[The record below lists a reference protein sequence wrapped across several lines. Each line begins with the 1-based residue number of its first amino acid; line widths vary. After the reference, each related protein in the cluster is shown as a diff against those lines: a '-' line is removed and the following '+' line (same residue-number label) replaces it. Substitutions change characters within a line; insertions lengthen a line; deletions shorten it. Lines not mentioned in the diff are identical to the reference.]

1 MKKIWRRMK
10 LRGKIMFMGTSSLLL
25 LAFITLIYFIPSIQE
40 DSIDKKRRA
49 LMDTV
54 DISVS
59 LMDALKFE
67 SETGRMSEDEA
78 ENKAVYYT
86 GKFRYGS
93 EKMDTVW
100 LLNGDGVIY
109 SMPYRED
116 IVGKNVSSLTVPGK
130 RNVYKEM
137 LDLCREK
144 GEGFVEYN
152 AQYKSEVTRIV
163 PAISYVRYYKPYNLI
178 IGSSI
183 YLDDVRQEIAS
194 LYIKVIAAT
203 LIITLLSLVF
213 LFISSGRIARPLG
226 RIADAIA
233 KSNLN
238 TVLTTELEDE
248 IGLLVDHFN
257 SFVGNIK
264 EVIIEIKDTSENLA
278 ASAEE
283 LSAISVSFAGQTEEQ
298 NRFSAEVTKTV
309 FEITHEVEEV
319 ASQIDVEFDKMNNLI
334 RILNILSEI
343 INRLDES
350 AAGALGTIS
359 KISDSAVTGER
370 SLKSMLDSFSR
381 IEKRSGDMNE
391 IVTMINSISDN
402 INLLSLNAAIEAARA
417 GNAGRGFA
425 VVADEISKLAD
436 ATSQSINHI
445 SRIIS
450 DNDRE
455 LKEGFTH
462 VETTVKV
469 MGVILKDFTG
479 IKDWIEGFHSQVKEQ
494 IGTKESVQ
502 AEVREI
508 RDMSDNI
515 RRTTREQK
523 ASVLVINDL
532 MSKINDGTESISAGS
547 EELATGAEEV
557 TAMSEGLKAR
567 VSIFRV

>member
-1 MKKIWRRMK
+1 M
-10 LRGKIMFMGTSSLLL
+10 LMGTSSLLL
-25 LAFITLIYFIPSIQE
+25 FALVTLVYFIPSIKE
-40 DSIDKKRRA
+40 DSLEKKRRA
-49 LMDTV
+49 LIDTV

-67 SETGRMSEDEA
+67 SENGRMSEDEA
-78 ENKAVYYT
+78 ANKAVYYT

-100 LLNGDGVIY
+100 LLNGEGIIY

-116 IVGKNVSSLTVPGK
+116 IVGKNVAALTEPGK

-137 LDLCREK
+137 LDLCRES

-152 AQYKSEVTRIV
+152 AQYKSEVTRVV

-178 IGSSI
+178 VGASI
-183 YLDDVRQEIAS
+183 YLDDVSNEIMS
-194 LYIKVIAAT
+194 LYIKVITAT
-203 LIITLLSLVF
+203 SIIIFASIF
-213 LFISSGRIARPLG
+213 MLFIVSGRIAGPLVK
-226 RIADAIA
+226 IADAVS

-238 TVLTTELEDE
+238 TRLETELEDE
-248 IGLLVDHFN
+248 VGFLVTHFN
-257 SFVGNIK
+257 LFVETIRSI
-264 EVIIEIKDTSENLA
+264 IIEIKDTSLNLNS
-278 ASAEE
+278 SAEE
-283 LSAISVSFAGQTEEQ
+283 LSAISISFAGQTEEQ
-298 NRFSAEVTKTV
+298 NRFSMEVSKTV
-309 FEITHEVEEV
+309 HEITHEVEEV
-319 ASQIDVEFDKMNNLI
+319 ASQIDIEFDKMNNLI
-334 RILNILSEI
+334 NILNTLSDI

-350 AAGALGTIS
+350 AAGALATIG
-359 KISDSAVTGER
+359 KISASTKTGET
-370 SLKSMLDSFSR
+370 SLKQMLDTFSR
-381 IEKRSGDMNE
+381 IEKRSDDMNE

-417 GNAGRGFA
+417 GDAGRGFA

-436 ATSQSINHI
+436 ATTQSINHI

-455 LKEGFTH
+455 LKEGFSY
-462 VETTVKV
+462 VEVTVNV
-469 MGVILKDFTG
+469 MGVILSDFG
-479 IKDWIEGFHSQVKEQ
+479 SIKNWIEEFSSQIKEQ

-502 AEVREI
+502 SEVREI

-532 MSKINDGTESISAGS
+532 MERINNGTEAISAGS
-547 EELATGAEEV
+547 QELATGAEEV
-557 TAMSEGLKAR
+557 TDMAESLKET
-567 VSIFRV
+567 VSLFKV

>member
-1 MKKIWRRMK
+1 MKKFWRRMK
-10 LRGKIMFMGTSSLLL
+10 LRSKIMLMGTSSLLL
-25 LAFITLIYFIPSIQE
+25 FALVTLVYFIPSIKE
-40 DSIDKKRRA
+40 DSLEKKRRA
-49 LMDTV
+49 LIDTV

-67 SETGRMSEDEA
+67 SENGRMSEDEA
-78 ENKAVYYT
+78 ANKAVYYT

-100 LLNGDGVIY
+100 LLNGEGIIY

-116 IVGKNVSSLTVPGK
+116 IVGKNVAALTEPGK

-137 LDLCREK
+137 LDLCRES

-152 AQYKSEVTRIV
+152 AQYKSEVTRVV

-178 IGSSI
+178 VGASI
-183 YLDDVRQEIAS
+183 YLDDVSNEIMS
-194 LYIKVIAAT
+194 LYIKVITAT
-203 LIITLLSLVF
+203 SIIIFASIF
-213 LFISSGRIARPLG
+213 MLFIVSGRIAGPLVK
-226 RIADAIA
+226 IADAVS

-238 TVLTTELEDE
+238 TRLETELEDE
-248 IGLLVDHFN
+248 VGFLVTHFN
-257 SFVGNIK
+257 LFVETIRSI
-264 EVIIEIKDTSENLA
+264 IIEIKDTSLNLNS
-278 ASAEE
+278 SAEE
-283 LSAISVSFAGQTEEQ
+283 LSAISISFAGQTEEQ
-298 NRFSAEVTKTV
+298 NRFSMEVSKTV
-309 FEITHEVEEV
+309 HEITHEVEEV
-319 ASQIDVEFDKMNNLI
+319 ASQIDIEFDKMNNLI
-334 RILNILSEI
+334 NILNTLSDI

-350 AAGALGTIS
+350 AAGALATIG
-359 KISDSAVTGER
+359 KISASTKTGET
-370 SLKSMLDSFSR
+370 SLKQMLDTFSR
-381 IEKRSGDMNE
+381 IEKRSDDMNE

-417 GNAGRGFA
+417 GDAGRGFA

-436 ATSQSINHI
+436 ATTQSINHI

-455 LKEGFTH
+455 LKEGFSY
-462 VETTVKV
+462 VEVTVNV
-469 MGVILKDFTG
+469 MGVILSDFG
-479 IKDWIEGFHSQVKEQ
+479 SIKNWIEEFSSQIKEQ

-502 AEVREI
+502 SEVREI

-532 MSKINDGTESISAGS
+532 MERINNGTEAISAGS
-547 EELATGAEEV
+547 QELATGAEEV
-557 TAMSEGLKAR
+557 TAMAESLKET
-567 VSIFRV
+567 VSLFKV

>member
-10 LRGKIMFMGTSSLLL
+10 LRSKIMLMGTSSLMLFAL
-25 LAFITLIYFIPSIQE
+25 VTLIYFIPSIKE
-40 DSIDKKRRA
+40 DSLEKKRRS

-67 SETGRMSEDEA
+67 SDNGWMDEDLA
-78 ENKAVYYT
+78 ANKAIYYT

-100 LLNGDGVIY
+100 LLNSEGVIY

-116 IVGKNVSSLTVPGK
+116 IVGKNVAALTEPGK

-178 IGSSI
+178 VGASI
-183 YLDDVRQEIAS
+183 YIDDISNEIMS
-194 LYIKVIAAT
+194 LYIKVITAT
-203 LIITLLSLVF
+203 LIITIASIFL
-213 LFISSGRIARPLG
+213 LFIASGRIARPLVK
-226 RIADAIA
+226 IADAIS

-238 TVLTTELEDE
+238 TRLETELEDE
-248 IGLLVDHFN
+248 VGFLVTHFN
-257 SFVGNIK
+257 LFVETIRSI
-264 EVIIEIKDTSENLA
+264 IIEIKDTSVNLNS
-278 ASAEE
+278 SAEE

-298 NRFSAEVTKTV
+298 NRFSMEVSKTV
-309 FEITHEVEEV
+309 HEITQEVEDV
-319 ASQIDVEFDKMNNLI
+319 ASQIDIEFDKMNHLI
-334 RILNILSEI
+334 NILNTLSDI

-350 AAGALGTIS
+350 AAGALATIG
-359 KISDSAVTGER
+359 KISHSTRTGET
-370 SLKSMLDSFSR
+370 SLKLMLDTFSR
-381 IEKRSGDMNE
+381 IERRSDDMNE

-417 GNAGRGFA
+417 GDAGRGFA

-436 ATSQSINHI
+436 ATTQSINHI

-455 LKEGFTH
+455 LKEGFSH
-462 VETTVKV
+462 VEVTVNV
-469 MGVILKDFTG
+469 MGVILKDFG
-479 IKDWIEGFHSQVKEQ
+479 SIRDWIEEFSSQIKEQ

-502 AEVREI
+502 SEVREI

-532 MSKINDGTESISAGS
+532 MERINDGTESISAGS

-557 TAMSEGLKAR
+557 TAMAESLKET
-567 VSIFRV
+567 VSLFKV

>member
-1 MKKIWRRMK
+1 MKKFWRRMK
-10 LRGKIMFMGTSSLLL
+10 LRSKIMLMGTSSLLL
-25 LAFITLIYFIPSIQE
+25 FALVTLIYFIPSIKE
-40 DSIDKKRRA
+40 DSLEKKRRA

-67 SETGRMSEDEA
+67 SDNGWMDEDMA
-78 ENKAVYYT
+78 ANKAIYYT

-100 LLNGDGVIY
+100 LLNGEGVIY

-116 IVGKNVSSLTVPGK
+116 IVGKNVAALTEPGK
-130 RNVYKEM
+130 RNVYIEM

-178 IGSSI
+178 VGASI
-183 YLDDVRQEIAS
+183 YIDDISNEIMS
-194 LYIKVIAAT
+194 LYIKVITAT
-203 LIITLLSLVF
+203 LVITIVSIFLLY
-213 LFISSGRIARPLG
+213 IASGRIARPLVK
-226 RIADAIA
+226 IADAIS

-238 TVLTTELEDE
+238 TRLETELEDE
-248 IGLLVDHFN
+248 VGFLVSHFN
-257 SFVGNIK
+257 LFVETIRSI
-264 EVIIEIKDTSENLA
+264 IIEIKDTSVNLNS
-278 ASAEE
+278 SAEE

-298 NRFSAEVTKTV
+298 NRFSMEVSKTV
-309 FEITHEVEEV
+309 HEITHEVEEV
-319 ASQIDVEFDKMNNLI
+319 ASQIDIEFDKMNNLI
-334 RILNILSEI
+334 NILNTLSDI

-350 AAGALGTIS
+350 AAGALATIG
-359 KISDSAVTGER
+359 KISQSTRTGET
-370 SLKSMLDSFSR
+370 SLKQMLDTFSR
-381 IEKRSGDMNE
+381 IEKRSDDMNE

-417 GNAGRGFA
+417 GDAGRGFA

-436 ATSQSINHI
+436 ATTQSINHI

-455 LKEGFTH
+455 LKEGFSH
-462 VETTVKV
+462 VEVTVNV
-469 MGVILKDFTG
+469 MGVILSDFG
-479 IKDWIEGFHSQVKEQ
+479 SIKNWIEEFSSQIKEQ

-502 AEVREI
+502 SEVREI

-532 MSKINDGTESISAGS
+532 MERINNGTEAISAGS

-557 TAMSEGLKAR
+557 TAMAESLKET
-567 VSIFRV
+567 VSLFKV